1 MDQDLRNFDD
11 MTLCQRVN
19 SQKTDMSL
27 VHRRPTVSYATKEQ
41 PA

>member
-11 MTLCQRVN
+11 TTLCQRVN

-27 VHRRPTVSYATKEQ
+27 VHRLTAYATKEQ